1 MILKAMIKGFLWFC
15 IIITTII
22 WAAWIIA
29 AILRG
34 YEFHEVYQSIVT
46 GTLCLLLWLM
56 VRHNDH
62 LTEERDAWHRA
73 YNDLLN
79 RVMEE
84 VSKGKDL
91 TDLAVHPKKNPNHV
105 QESSVYDGPEGVWD
119 NR

>member
-15 IIITTII
+15 IIIATII
-22 WAAWIIA
+22 WAAFIIA

-56 VRHNDH
+56 TRRIDH
-62 LTEERDAWHRA
+62 LAEERDVWHRA

-84 VSKGKDL
+84 ISKGKDL
-91 TDLAVHPKKNPNHV
+91 TDLAEHPKKI
-105 QESSVYDGPEGVWD
+105 
-119 NR
+119 